1 MAASVLI
8 WAERHQRECLAATAV
23 LMAIMSMLVIATP
36 AYATV
41 GIKDLMDKGPF
52 VFFGVFVIELIS
64 SCLKDFLIPLTS
76 VLFTWSTDYLSIPYV
91 NSVIVGLQAIAI
103 VAVVA
108 IRVANG
114 INSGV
119 LLRGGNHESSLGEY
133 IYQTIAALV
142 VVAMMPLLCNLV
154 MKFGNA
160 IFTDVV
166 SGTGTVADAMSW
178 MTLGDEWDTE
188 NIGKSD
194 DKVVIAAL
202 WSLVGLVVMV
212 VFTIGCGYQFVRR
225 QVEMLVVSII
235 GPIVAVYYAT
245 EDDKSQ
251 VYDLLRKL
259 FALCCIMWLQYLLVI
274 VALNFGFAWISNAV
288 VEGDILGSLFSG
300 DGARR
305 FMFSIAFF
313 MAALN
318 VPNIVEQF
326 AFGNGGS
333 RMGGVMVGRVVGG
346 AFNKPKVP
354 MPHMHVGG
362 K

>member
-1 MAASVLI
+1 MAANVLI
-8 WAERHQRECLAATAV
+8 WAERHQRGCIAALAVAMLA
-23 LMAIMSMLVIATP
+23 MSMLVLATP
-36 AYATV
+36 AHAL
-41 GIKDLMDKGPF
+41 GITDLFTKSPY
-52 VFFGVFVIELIS
+52 VFFSIFMVELIS
-64 SCLKDFLIPLTS
+64 SCLNDFLIPLTS

-259 FALCCIMWLQYLLVI
+259 FALCCIMWLQYLLVQ
-274 VALNFGFAWISNAV
+274 VALNFGFAWITNAV
-288 VEGDILGSLFSG
+288 VVNGTLSETLFSG

-305 FMFSIAFF
+305 FMFCIATF
-313 MAALN
+313 MAALT

-333 RMGGVMVGRVVGG
+333 RVGGVAVGAVVNR
-346 AFNKPKVP
+346 AMRAPQNIVP
-354 MPHMHVGG
+354 GG